1 MTGRGMGG
9 ASTGGPRGDAVPA
22 GLAGSQS
29 DNHGG
34 ATESGI
40 DVVLVTG
47 LSGAGRGTAAKVLED
62 LGWYVADNLPPQLIT
77 RMVDFGLAAGSRI
90 TQLAVVMDVRSR
102 GFTGDLDWVRN
113 DLATRDIAPRVL
125 FMEASDDMLVRR
137 YEQNRRSHPLQGEQ
151 TLAEGIAAE
160 RDMLAPV
167 RATADLIIDTSTLS
181 VRELRESIE
190 RAFGGEAVA
199 HTSVTMESF
208 GFKYGLP
215 MDADM
220 VMDVRFLPN
229 PHWVDELRPY
239 TGQHPAVRDYVL
251 GRTGAAE
258 FLKTYHR
265 LLSLVVD
272 GYRREGKRYMTVA
285 IGCTGGKHRSV
296 AIAEALATLLEPDT
310 QLSVRVLHRDLGR
323 E

>member
-1 MTGRGMGG
+1 MTDQGTGEELCDSPQHEAG
-9 ASTGGPRGDAVPA
+9 AAK
-22 GLAGSQS
+22 
-29 DNHGG
+29 
-34 ATESGI
+34 SGI

-62 LGWYVADNLPPQLIT
+62 LGWYVADNLPPELIT
-77 RMVDFGLAAGSRI
+77 QMVDLGLAAGSRI
-90 TQLAVVMDVRSR
+90 TQLAVVLDVRSR

-113 DLATRDIAPRVL
+113 DLATRGIWPRVL
-125 FMEASDDMLVRR
+125 FLEASDDILVRR
-137 YEQNRRSHPLQGEQ
+137 YEQVRRSHPLQGDQ

-160 RDMLAPV
+160 RSMLAQL
-167 RATADLIIDTSTLS
+167 RAGADLIIDTSTLS
-181 VRELRESIE
+181 VRSLRESIE

-199 HTSVTMESF
+199 HTSVTVESF

-229 PHWVDELRPY
+229 PHWVDELRRHS
-239 TGQHPAVRDYVL
+239 GQHPAVRDYVL
-251 GRTGAAE
+251 SQAGAEE
-258 FLKTYHR
+258 FLGTYHR
-265 LLSLVVD
+265 LLSLVIE

-296 AIAEALATLLEPDT
+296 AMAEALAERLDPKD

>member
-1 MTGRGMGG
+1 MTDHT
-9 ASTGGPRGDAVPA
+9 TGDDVQTQTVGE
-22 GLAGSQS
+22 S
-29 DNHGG
+29 
-34 ATESGI
+34 ESGI

-62 LGWYVADNLPPQLIT
+62 LGWYVADNLPPELIA
-77 RMVDFGLAAGSRI
+77 RMVDLGLAAGSRI
-90 TQLAVVMDVRSR
+90 TQLAVVMDVRSK

-113 DLATRDIAPRVL
+113 ELATRDIHPRVL
-125 FMEASDDMLVRR
+125 FMEASDDILVRR
-137 YEQNRRSHPLQGEQ
+137 YENNRRSHPLQGNQ

-160 RDMLAPV
+160 RAMLAPV
-167 RATADLIIDTSTLS
+167 RASADLVIDTSTLS
-181 VRELRESIE
+181 VRALRESIE
-190 RAFGGEAVA
+190 RAFGGETAA
-199 HTSVTMESF
+199 QTSVTVESF

-229 PHWVDELRPY
+229 PHWVDELRPQ

-251 GRTGAAE
+251 GQPGATE
-258 FLKTYHR
+258 FLQTYHQ
-265 LLSLVVD
+265 LLALVVA
-272 GYRREGKRYMTVA
+272 GYSREGKRYMTVA

-296 AIAEALATLLEPDT
+296 AMAEALAGLLQDDKR
-310 QLSVRVLHRDLGR
+310 LSVRVLHRDLGR

>member
-1 MTGRGMGG
+1 MTDQG
-9 ASTGGPRGDAVPA
+9 TGEELRDSATGNAA
-22 GLAGSQS
+22 EAGS
-29 DNHGG
+29 
-34 ATESGI
+34 AI

-47 LSGAGRGTAAKVLED
+47 LSGAGRGTASKVLED
-62 LGWYVADNLPPQLIT
+62 LGWYVADNLPPELIAQ
-77 RMVDFGLAAGSRI
+77 MVDLGLAAGSRI
-90 TQLAVVMDVRSR
+90 TQLAVVLDVRSR
-102 GFTGDLDWVRN
+102 GFTGDLELVRN
-113 DLATRDIAPRVL
+113 ELSSRGIWPRVL
-125 FMEASDDMLVRR
+125 FMEASDDILVRR
-137 YEQNRRSHPLQGEQ
+137 YEQNRRSHPLQGDQ
-151 TLAEGIAAE
+151 TLAEGIARE
-160 RDMLAPV
+160 RAMLAPL
-167 RATADLIIDTSTLS
+167 REAADLIIDTSTLS
-181 VRELRESIE
+181 VRGLRENIE

-199 HTSVTMESF
+199 QTSVTVESF

-229 PHWVDELRPY
+229 PHWVDELRRH

-251 GRTGAAE
+251 GQPGAEE
-258 FLKTYHR
+258 FLDTYHR
-265 LLSLVVD
+265 LLSLVVE

-296 AIAEALATLLEPDT
+296 TIAEALAERLEPKD

>member
-1 MTGRGMGG
+1 MTDGTDDVTRDNTSSDIG
-9 ASTGGPRGDAVPA
+9 AD
-22 GLAGSQS
+22 S
-29 DNHGG
+29 D
-34 ATESGI
+34 SGI
-40 DVVLVTG
+40 DVVVVTG

-62 LGWYVADNLPPQLIT
+62 LGWYVADNLPPELIT
-77 RMVDFGLAAGSRI
+77 RMVDLGLAAGSRI
-90 TQLAVVMDVRSR
+90 TQLAIVMDARSK
-102 GFTGDLDWVRN
+102 GFTGDLDWVRKE
-113 DLATRDIAPRVL
+113 LATRNIAPQVL

-137 YEQNRRSHPLQGEQ
+137 YEQNRRSHPLQGDL

-160 RDMLAPV
+160 RRMLAPV
-167 RATADLIIDTSTLS
+167 RASADLVIDTSSLP
-181 VRELRESIE
+181 VPALRASIE
-190 RAFGGEAVA
+190 QAFGTERASTTAV
-199 HTSVTMESF
+199 TVESF

-229 PHWVDELRPY
+229 PHWVDDLRPH

-251 GRTGAAE
+251 GQPGAE
-258 FLKTYHR
+258 KFLDTYNE
-265 LLSLVVD
+265 LLDLVIE

-296 AIAEALATLLEPDT
+296 AIAEALATRLQT
-310 QLSVRVLHRDLGR
+310 NTRLSVRALHRDLGR